1 MVSIPNKP
9 LFFKVLGIWI
19 ILINCT
25 VVFSIYFN
33 VFEAPR
39 PSLEVFTTINLL
51 IIATI
56 MAFTLPKGIWSICF
70 IFFIS
75 FSMFHGGLML
85 ASSVNG
91 ITDED
96 TLYQISRWYYS
107 VETDNAI
114 HLFNLGMIGFSLGAV
129 LFSKV
134 APIAEDSEVSDVFK
148 KRIYNLGGF
157 LLIFMVSLFFGVG
170 FGTGAIGSYGA
181 YLATLDAIPL
191 LGTIFAY
198 IYLFIGLSLVFISVA
213 YRKGFGYLYFII
225 FAVWAGFAFKL
236 GLRGEVMFPGTV
248 AGCILGRRGAP
259 VNGFTLLIM
268 TVCFLI
274 LTGIVKNARIS
285 GDYSAVDSVNPLN
298 AVAEMGA
305 SLRPVQEVIKWRKN
319 GDQLLWGGSYWAP
332 VERQLAHFVP
342 GLHRKPGVEDRRLL
356 NVVVSERAGPIGF
369 SPVAEAYLNFGE
381 RGVLLVFLFLG
392 ALMAYFDSQP
402 SRLRYDILVG
412 ASLVPLFIMIRNSFA
427 PVPVQILVGIVLAH
441 IVMYVAITRF
451 RG

>member
-9 LFFKVLGIWI
+9 LFYKVLGIWI

-25 VVFSIYFN
+25 IVFSIYFN

-39 PSLEVFTTINLL
+39 GQLEVFTTANLL

-70 IFFIS
+70 IFFMS
-75 FSMFHGGLML
+75 FSVFHGGLML
-85 ASSVNG
+85 ASSVDG

-96 TLYQISRWYYS
+96 TLYQISRWYNS

-114 HLFNLGMIGFSLGAV
+114 HLFNLAMIGFGLGAL

-134 APIAEDSEVSDVFK
+134 APVVEDSEVSEVFK
-148 KRIYNLGGF
+148 KRIFNLGGF
-157 LLIFMVSLFFGVG
+157 LLLFMVTLFFGVG
-170 FGTGAIGSYGA
+170 FGTGAISSYGA

-198 IYLFIGLSLVFISVA
+198 TYLFIGLSLVFISVS
-213 YRKGFGYLYFII
+213 YRKGFGYFYFIV
-225 FAVWAGFAFKL
+225 FALWAGFAFKL

-259 VNGFTLLIM
+259 VNGFTLLII

-285 GDYSAVDSVNPLN
+285 GDYSAIDSINPLN

-319 GDQLLWGGSYWAP
+319 GDKLLMGGSYWAP
-332 VERQLAHFVP
+332 IERQLAHFVP

-381 RGVLLVFLFLG
+381 RGVLFVFLFLG
-392 ALMAYFDSQP
+392 IVMAHFDSQA
-402 SRLRYDILVG
+402 SRLRYDIIVG

>member
-1 MVSIPNKP
+1 MEFIPDKP
-9 LFFKVLGIWI
+9 LFYKVLGIWI

-25 VVFSIYFN
+25 IVFSIYFN

-39 PSLEVFTTINLL
+39 GPLEVFTAVNLVA
-51 IIATI
+51 IGAI
-56 MAFTLPKGIWSICF
+56 MAVTLPKGIWSICF
-70 IFFIS
+70 IFFMS
-75 FSMFHGGLML
+75 FSVFHGGLML
-85 ASSVNG
+85 ASSVDG

-96 TLYQISRWYYS
+96 IIYQISRWYDT

-129 LFSKV
+129 LFSRV
-134 APIAEDSEVSDVFK
+134 APIVEEEEVSEVFK

-157 LLIFMVSLFFGVG
+157 LLIFMVVIFFGVG
-170 FGTGAIGSYGA
+170 FGTGAISSYGA
-181 YLATLDAIPL
+181 YLATLDSIPL
-191 LGTIFAY
+191 LGTVFAY
-198 IYLFIGLSLVFISVA
+198 IYLFIGLSVVFISVA

-248 AGCILGRRGAP
+248 AACMLGRRGAP
-259 VNGFTLLIM
+259 VNGFTLLII
-268 TVCFLI
+268 TVSFLI

-319 GDQLLWGGSYWAP
+319 GDELLWGGSYWAP
-332 VERQLAHFVP
+332 IERQLAHFVP
-342 GLHRKPGVEDRRLL
+342 GLHRKPGIEDRRLL

-381 RGVLLVFLFLG
+381 RGVLIVFFFIG
-392 ALMAYFDSQP
+392 ALMAYFDSQA
-402 SRLRYDILVG
+402 SRLKYDILVG
-412 ASLVPLFIMIRNSFA
+412 VSLVPLFIMIRNSFT

-441 IVMYVAITRF
+441 MVMYVAKTRF